1 MHVTGWGDP
10 MDIRECTVLIVKRGS
25 MFLVGKIPYSAEFRW
40 SDSAYDAWRTRN
52 RGTAENVAR
61 IVGGDLWLWN
71 PVVGQLREVKK

>member
-1 MHVTGWGDP
+1 

-40 SDSAYDAWRTRN
+40 SDSAYDAWRTRK
-52 RGTAENVAR
+52 RETAENVAR